1 MAKKLVDLQ
10 DFVKEISRLYG
21 DRDVYRYIVGDVVIS
36 KTYKQFEHDVNAV
49 ASWMLKQG
57 WSGKH
62 IAILGSSSYSWA
74 VTFLAICNSAN
85 IAVPIDKMLP
95 KTEILNLLVMGD
107 IDVIFLDEEFEI
119 MMEDI
124 RNADNQI
131 TEIISFAGTT
141 YRSILRTEPAPL
153 PAIDPEAL
161 TEILFTSGTTGTSK
175 GVMLSQ
181 KNIIANIN
189 DIRRMDYT
197 QNLNGNDPIVLSVL
211 PIHHTFELT
220 VDNLGVMY
228 SGATI
233 CINDKLENIVN
244 NIKRF
249 KPSVILIVP
258 AIAEVFHKKVL
269 EGIESGGNQKKIA
282 AAKKINRALN
292 KVNIDA
298 RRKLY
303 KSLIDN
309 FGGNLTNV
317 VVGGAALR
325 SEIIETFD
333 EFGINMYQGYG
344 LTECAPLVAA
354 EYPNVQRLG
363 SVGKVVDYMELK
375 IVDGEI
381 CVKGPGVM
389 MGYYKNPE
397 ATAEAMSDGWFHTG
411 DLGYVDKDGFLFVT
425 GRSKNLIILDN
436 GKNIYPEELEE
447 YLATVPGVKDAMVY
461 DDHGKLSALVLPTD
475 PNSSDV
481 IHGIKKGIRKINE
494 GLPAYKRIVG
504 LDFRSQEFPKTTTM
518 KIKRREVMKWLEERR
533 EKAAIYYVAPTTTQQ
548 KIIVEAFER
557 SLGRRKVGIC
567 DDFFELGGDSL
578 SALEAAA
585 IIGVQAQDIYE
596 NPTAELLE
604 QAIILSEQAATEE
617 EYVDVNAL
625 ISHNNN
631 LEYEINPNYILLTG
645 ATGFL
650 GAHILRELMRRKKNV
665 VCLVRNEERL
675 KPNLKNYF
683 PKEYEYF
690 KYKVVKGDIEQPHF
704 GLPDKEYESLTSKVD
719 MVIHTAANVHHAGHY
734 ADLERTNV
742 IGTQNVI
749 DFCQDANA
757 VLQYTSTAS
766 VNGAGTVRQTNP
778 DAVFDEFSLDIG
790 QEYSQNVYIHS
801 KYKAEERVLLAREEG
816 LKANIFRI
824 GNLTWRMSDGKFQR
838 NAQEN
843 GFLHRYR
850 GLFKLG
856 MYSSELA
863 AYPID
868 FTAVDECADAYVRLA
883 LHNRVNNIYNLYNPN
898 TIYLENLGSK
908 MWTSIKRVPKEVFEK
923 KMKGMI
929 QDKEVAVLSFY
940 NTIACESK
948 NVPIKNEFTVNELKK
963 LGFKWS
969 KIGPRYLK
977 YLKTL

>member
-1 MAKKLVDLQ
+1 MSKRLVDLQ
-10 DFVKEISRLYG
+10 DFVKEITRLYG
-21 DRDVYRYIVGDVVIS
+21 DRDVYRYIVGGSVES
-36 KTYKQFEHDVNAV
+36 KTYKQFAHDIHAV
-49 ASWMLKQG
+49 ASWMVKQG
-57 WSGKH
+57 WKEKH
-62 IAILGSSSYSWA
+62 IAILGSSSYAWVVS
-74 VTFLAICNSAN
+74 FLGICNSSN
-85 IAVPIDKMLP
+85 VAVPIDKMLQ
-95 KTEILNLLVMGD
+95 KQEILNLIKMGD
-107 IDVIFLDEEFEI
+107 IDVVFLDEEFEI
-119 MMEDI
+119 MMDDI
-124 RNADNQI
+124 RNSNNQV
-131 TEIISFAGTT
+131 TDIISFAGTT
-141 YRSILRTEPAPL
+141 WRSILRTEPVEL
-153 PAIDPEAL
+153 PPINPEAL
-161 TEILFTSGTTGTSK
+161 AEILFTSGTTGTSK

-189 DIRRMDYT
+189 DIRRMDFT
-197 QNLNGNDPIVLSVL
+197 QNVSAEPIVLSVL

-233 CINDKLENIVN
+233 CINDKLENIVEN
-244 NIKRF
+244 LKRF
-249 KPSVILIVP
+249 HPAVINVVP

-269 EGIESGGNQKKIA
+269 EGIESGGNKKKVA
-282 AAKKINRALN
+282 TARKINRTLS
-292 KVNIDA
+292 KFNIDA

-303 KSLIDN
+303 KSLLDN
-309 FGGNLTNV
+309 FGGNLTTV

-325 SEIIETFD
+325 SEIVETFQ

-354 EYPNVQRLG
+354 EYPNETKLG
-363 SVGKVVDYMELK
+363 SVGKVVSYMDVK
-375 IVDGEI
+375 IIDQEI

-397 ATAEAMSDGWFHTG
+397 ATAEAIQDGWFHTG
-411 DLGYVDKDGFLFVT
+411 DLGYVDKDGFLFIT

-436 GKNIYPEELEE
+436 GKNVYPEELEE
-447 YLATVPGVKDAMVY
+447 YLATVSGVKEAMVY
-461 DDHGKLSALVLPTD
+461 DDNGKISALVLPTD
-475 PNSSDV
+475 PNNSDI
-481 IHGIKKGIRKINE
+481 IHEIKRGIRKINE

-504 LDFRSQEFPKTTTM
+504 LDFRTQEFPKTTTL
-518 KIKRREVMKWLEERR
+518 KIKRREVMKWLQERR
-533 EKAAIYYVAPTTTQQ
+533 EKAAVDYVAPVTTQQ
-548 KIIVEAFER
+548 KLLVDAFER
-557 SLGRRKVGIC
+557 ALGRRKVGIR

-596 NPTAELLE
+596 NPTVELLE
-604 QAIILSEQAATEE
+604 CALAAHEQAATDED
-617 EYVDVNAL
+617 YVDVNAL
-625 ISHNNN
+625 IRRNNN
-631 LEYEINPNYILLTG
+631 LVYDVEPKYILLTG

-650 GAHILRELMRRKKNV
+650 GAHILRELLRRRMNV
-665 VCLVRNEERL
+665 VCLVRNEDRL
-675 KPNLKNYF
+675 KPTLKNYF

-690 KYKVVKGDIEQPHF
+690 TYKVVKGDIEQAHF
-704 GLPDKEYESLTSKVD
+704 GLNDAEYETLTRKVD

-734 ADLERTNV
+734 KDLERTNV

-749 DFCQDANA
+749 DFCQDAQA
-757 VLQYTSTAS
+757 ILQYTSTAS

-778 DAVFDEFSLDIG
+778 NATFDEFNLDIG

-801 KYKAEERVLLAREEG
+801 KYKAEERVLLAREAG
-816 LKANIFRI
+816 LKTNIFRI
-824 GNLTWRMSDGKFQR
+824 GNLTWRMSDGKFQK
-838 NAQEN
+838 NAQES

-856 MYSSELA
+856 MYSKELA
-863 AYPID
+863 EYPID

-898 TIYLENLGSK
+898 VFYLESLSNKL
-908 MWTSIKRVPKEVFEK
+908 WTHIKRVPKDVFERNL
-923 KMKGMI
+923 KGMI

-940 NTIACESK
+940 NTIACASR
-948 NVPIKNEFTVNELKK
+948 NVPISNDFTVNELKK

-969 KIGPRYLK
+969 KIGPRYLR